1 MSNYCSFSVGVSSSR
16 VRGVGGEEGLRL
28 HVGIYGLVFIFLK
41 LRLHYGCVIIVVVV
55 VLLVELDH
63 ENICSGGGLLLFSS
77 I

>member
-1 MSNYCSFSVGVSSSR
+1 MRSKNFCLSCFD
-16 VRGVGGEEGLRL
+16 LF
-28 HVGIYGLVFIFLK
+28 VFLQYEMK
-41 LRLHYGCVIIVVVV
+41 LHYGCVIIVVVV